1 MTKHTISDLDA
12 AGSCV
17 CMYCEVWLVDFKD
30 GLVTRHCGH
39 AVKFVLHAV

>member
-1 MTKHTISDLDA
+1 MLLA
-12 AGSCV
+12 AVYACN
-17 CMYCEVWLVDFKD
+17 CEVWLVDFQD